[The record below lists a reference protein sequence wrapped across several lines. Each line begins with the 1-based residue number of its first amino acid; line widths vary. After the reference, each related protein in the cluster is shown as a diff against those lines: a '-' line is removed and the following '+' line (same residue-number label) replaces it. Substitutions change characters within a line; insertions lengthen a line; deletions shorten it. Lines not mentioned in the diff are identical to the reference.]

1 MTAPAHL
8 VHIFSIFPKTMS
20 SPPAAGATPFL
31 SSKYDVLTEY
41 IFRNSCG
48 SIFNFVKELSS
59 RGIR

>member
-8 VHIFSIFPKTMS
+8 VHIFIFPKTLS
-20 SPPAAGATPFL
+20 LPPAAGATHFL
-31 SSKYDVLTEY
+31 SCEHDVLTEY